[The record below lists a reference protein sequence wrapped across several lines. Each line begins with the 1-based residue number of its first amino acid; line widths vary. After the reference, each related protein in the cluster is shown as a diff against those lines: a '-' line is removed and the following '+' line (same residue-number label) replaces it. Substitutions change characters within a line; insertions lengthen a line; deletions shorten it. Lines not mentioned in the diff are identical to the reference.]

1 MTVGQTLTP
10 LPGAYAICR
19 LAPDAPLPALP
30 DLAEVPGLWSV
41 TRTPDELSVVCRVDD
56 APAGAR
62 VDAPWCVLRLEGPF
76 DLTGQTGILAS
87 VVTPLAQARVSVFAL
102 ATYDTDLV
110 LVPAGRAG
118 QARRALATAG
128 HAVAVP
134 PVTVRPTTPEDV
146 RELSRFVGEAFL
158 AYRDFAPEGW
168 TGPSRDGVE
177 RRMQE
182 RLAAY
187 RTTAFVAHDPAGALV
202 GAAGS
207 VVEEPDPGTVFIWQ
221 VFVDPGH
228 QGTGLAVDLLTRLL
242 DLARADGCA
251 RARLSAPRDSPQARA
266 FYARHGFAPVPGG
279 EEEGPNGLPA
289 VLLERAL

>member
-19 LAPDAPLPALP
+19 LAADAPTPALP
-30 DLAEVPGLWSV
+30 APSGVPGLWSV
-41 TRTPDELSVVCRVDD
+41 TRTPDELSVVCRAED

-62 VDAPWCVLRLEGPF
+62 VDVPWSVLRLEGPF

-87 VVTPLAQARVSVFAL
+87 VVTPLAHARVSVFAL

-118 QARRALATAG
+118 QARRALTTAG
-128 HAVAVP
+128 HTVTVP
-134 PVTVRPTTPEDV
+134 PVAVRPTTLEDV
-146 RELSRFVGEAFL
+146 PALSRFVGEAFL
-158 AYRDFAPEGW
+158 AYRDFAPEDW
-168 TGPSRDGVE
+168 TVPRRDEVE

-207 VVEEPDPGTVFIWQ
+207 VVGEQDPGTVFVWQ
-221 VFVDPGH
+221 LFVDPGH
-228 QGTGLAVDLLTRLL
+228 QGTGLAADLLTRLL

-251 RARLSAPRDSPQARA
+251 RARLAAPRDSPQARA
-266 FYARHGFAPVPGG
+266 FYARQGFAPVPGG
-279 EEEGPNGLPA
+279 EEEGPGGLPA